1 MPEHKILRMDLS
13 VTLQKPDVES
23 SDPWSDD
30 ILDRKKMAKKLTEL
44 IRCQSE
50 PFAISITGSWGTGKT
65 FFLKRWQKDLENNN
79 ACVVYFNAW
88 EDDCYDD
95 PLVVILEQLI
105 NIAEENKLSDIAKDV
120 WKHVKI
126 LVPRNID
133 SVANKFTGL
142 RISVP
147 EDRQNIN
154 YKERRESRIQV
165 KKLLAKLSKKVKEK
179 ENRQYPLVFIVDEL
193 DRCRPLFAI
202 ELLERVKHIFD
213 VKGIV
218 FVFGINRSELAK
230 SIQSIYGN
238 IDSDAYLMRFF
249 DMDFALPFPNMSAF
263 CKYLFFKYGLLKKE
277 KPEQPYRRNSDTR
290 WGNFFDAFPVISSVI
305 GLSLRDVEYCTRIVK
320 FAASSRAVVVP
331 ELLSILTVLKVKNR
345 AIYQGFLQGGCSGAD
360 VMNYVNKL
368 RSPNVGDIPAKTIDR
383 AFDTIELLLYATHS
397 FATQTHLESVE
408 KSRPFEQLNLL
419 DSGSIPEEL
428 PHPEALA
435 NATLR
440 AGKKRIEDMI
450 YLKKTLFDWH
460 SHDRVIVDDSTLGIM
475 FELIELTNLPSEY
488 R

>member
-13 VTLQKPDVES
+13 DTLQKPDVES

-50 PFAISITGSWGTGKT
+50 PFTISITGSWGSGKT

-105 NIAEENKLSDIAKDV
+105 NIAEENKLLGIAKDV
-120 WKHVKI
+120 WEYVNI
-126 LVPRNID
+126 LVRKNID
-133 SVANKFTGL
+133 SVAYELTG
-142 RISVP
+142 IHTPAP

-154 YKERRESRIQV
+154 YKERKKSRIQV
-165 KKLLAKLSKKVKEK
+165 KELLAKLSKKVREK
-179 ENRQYPLVFIVDEL
+179 ENRKYPLVFIIDEL

-213 VKGIV
+213 VRGIV

-238 IDSDAYLMRFF
+238 IDSGTYLMRFF
-249 DMDFALPFPNMSAF
+249 DMDFALPFPNMDAF
-263 CKYLFFKYGLLKKE
+263 CKNLFVKYGLQKE
-277 KPEQPYRRNSDTR
+277 EDPEQSYRRNRDVY
-290 WGNFFDAFPVISSVI
+290 WDNFFDDFPVICSVI

-320 FAASSRAVVVP
+320 LAVSSQTVVAP
-331 ELLSILTVLKVKNR
+331 DLLSILTALKVKNR
-345 AIYQGFLQGGCSGAD
+345 AIYLEFLQGKCSGAD

-368 RSPNVGDIPAKTIDR
+368 RSPNIGGIPARVIDR

-408 KSRPFEQLNLL
+408 KIRPFEQLDLL
-419 DSGSIPEEL
+419 SSGSTPEEL

-435 NATLR
+435 DATLR
-440 AGKKRIEDMI
+440 AGKERIEDMI
-450 YLKKTLFDWH
+450 NLKKSLFDWH
-460 SHDRVIVDDSTLGIM
+460 SHNRVIVNDSTLGSM
-475 FELIELTNLPSEY
+475 FELIEMTNLSSEY